1 MLILLLDLLAAV
13 LGVLHSH
20 LCVSPAHRYSPVT
33 CASTNLVC
41 WSCRQLLYVT
51 LIFSPLFLF
60 LFNLEFENLL
70 LSVPSVLSCS
80 FLLSIFSILLFST
93 LLPRGI
99 DRVEHNR
106 IYKQLS
112 FSFSMWRHKADF
124 SRNPNFPEIYLIN
137 YQLFIYK
144 AFNSK
149 IESLTSVFRFRFL
162 IWVCT

>member
-13 LGVLHSH
+13 LGVLHLH
-20 LCVSPAHRYSPVT
+20 LCIRYFPVPAQILFVDRADNCYTS
-33 CASTNLVC
+33 
-41 WSCRQLLYVT
+41 LY
-51 LIFSPLFLF
+51 FFPLFLF

-80 FLLSIFSILLFST
+80 FLLSSILLFST
-93 LLPRGI
+93 LLPRGM

-112 FSFSMWRHKADF
+112 FSFSMGRHKADSSF

-137 YQLFIYK
+137 YELFKYK
-144 AFNSK
+144 AFISK
-149 IESLTSVFRFRFL
+149 IESLTLVFRFRFRFL
-162 IWVCT
+162 I